1 MGQQQAGL
9 DPFSREALEFP
20 AALNLFRPFL
30 SGPVSEPALL
40 DVNPRTDSAAI
51 LPLLAAAREANEY
64 LRERS
69 RPDFAGLAD
78 ARPQVER
85 LRIEGVSC
93 QPLEILEVIHVA
105 RAACAC
111 RELFRDSQ
119 SPALE
124 ALASSLPDLR
134 DLVKA
139 LNGKILPDGSLDSSA
154 SPALAR
160 IRRSIEMTQRDLHS
174 SHDRILR
181 RLGDAGILQEEVVSI
196 RNGRFVLPVKSANKR
211 QVEGIIH
218 GSSSSG
224 QSVYVEPMELLTL
237 NNDLAELQDQEAAEV
252 QRLLGEFS
260 EAMRGRREELLAALR
275 GISAMDIAFAKAEF
289 ARHYGACFP
298 EFSNDRSLRLKGA
311 RHPLL
316 IEALKHSSREAV
328 PLTLDLRYPASTV
341 IISGPNTGGKTVVLK
356 TVGLAALM
364 AQAGLPVV
372 ADEARLPFFR
382 YVLADIGDKQSIE
395 QSLST
400 FSAHVRNIQAIVE
413 KADEQSLVLLDE
425 LGGSTDPH
433 EGAALAMA
441 ILEHLRAR
449 RALALVS
456 THHSRL
462 KSYAAN
468 TAGAVNAAMNFDEAT
483 LEPTYELLAGLP
495 GKSSGI
501 DIASRL
507 GLERGI
513 VAQARSLIE
522 PGEVETSA
530 LIASLH
536 AKRDELDAAIQA
548 ARRERDELEL
558 RRSQLQREMTHER
571 EARLR
576 ELDSRLEQTLREHS
590 RQWTRALDEIRRQA
604 QAQSKSTRALAG
616 AARKGDALVQAA
628 REEWNASVLETID
641 QPLAQDAGPPPQ
653 TGDRVRVAGLSSL
666 GIVTAILDGGE
677 IEVEIGRLRM
687 KTRREDARVIE
698 RAITESSQARPAI
711 PAVNQG
717 SESKAHAGLQD
728 PPDEINVIG
737 ATAEEALERVDKF
750 LDDAFLAGR
759 SRLRVVHGFGKG
771 ILRKALR
778 EMLASHPHVAAYY
791 PAPSTEGGGGATV
804 VELKK

>member
-1 MGQQQAGL
+1 MGPQQAGF
-9 DPFSREALEFP
+9 DPFSLEALEFP
-20 AALNLFRPFL
+20 AALELFRPFL
-30 SGPVSEPALL
+30 SGPVSEHALL
-40 DVNPRTDSAAI
+40 EIAPRVDPARI
-51 LPLLAAAREANEY
+51 LPLLAAAREAWDH
-64 LRERS
+64 LREHP
-69 RPDFAGLAD
+69 RPEFKGLAD
-78 ARPQVER
+78 ARPHIER

-93 QPLEILEVIHVA
+93 QPLEILEVIDVA
-105 RAACAC
+105 RAACVC

-119 SPALE
+119 FPSLE
-124 ALASSLPDLR
+124 ALASNLPDLR

-154 SPALAR
+154 SPLLAQL
-160 IRRSIEMTQRDLHS
+160 RRSIERAQRDLHS
-174 SHDRILR
+174 SLDRILR
-181 RLGDAGILQEEVVSI
+181 RLGEAGVLQEEVVSI

-218 GSSSSG
+218 GVSSSG
-224 QSVYVEPMELLTL
+224 QSVYLEPLELLTL

-252 QRLLGEFS
+252 HRLLGEFS
-260 EAMRGRREELLAALR
+260 DALRGRREDLLAGQR
-275 GISAMDIAFAKAEF
+275 GISALDLAFAKAEF

-298 EFSNDRSLRLKGA
+298 EFSNDRGLLLKDA

-316 IEALKHSSREAV
+316 IEALKHSGHEAV
-328 PLTLDLRYPASTV
+328 PLTLALDAPDSIV

-372 ADEARLPFFR
+372 AVEARLPLCR
-382 YVLADIGDKQSIE
+382 HVLADIGDKQSIE

-413 KADEQSLVLLDE
+413 KADERSLVLLDE
-425 LGGSTDPH
+425 LGGSSDPH

-449 RALALVS
+449 QALALVS

-483 LEPTYELLAGLP
+483 LEPTYQLLPGLP

-507 GLERGI
+507 GLGNSI
-513 VAQARSLIE
+513 ITHARSFIE

-530 LIASLH
+530 LIAFLH
-536 AKRDELDAAIQA
+536 AKRDELHAAIQA
-548 ARRERDELEL
+548 ARRERDEFE
-558 RRSQLQREMTHER
+558 RRGAQLTREMAHER
-571 EARLR
+571 EVRLR
-576 ELDSRLEQTLREHS
+576 ELDSRLEQTLREHD
-590 RQWTRALDEIRRQA
+590 RQWRHALDEIRRQA
-604 QAQSKSTRALAG
+604 QAQAKSAKAVAG
-616 AARKGDALVQAA
+616 AARKAEALAQAA
-628 REEWNASVLETID
+628 REAWNASVLETID
-641 QPLAQDAGPPPQ
+641 QPLAQEAGPPPQ
-653 TGDRVRVAGLSSL
+653 TGDRVRVAGLSSP
-666 GIVTAILDGGE
+666 GIVTAILDHGE

-687 KTRREDARVIE
+687 KTRSESARVIE
-698 RAITESSQARPAI
+698 REGLANSQTPPTFPA
-711 PAVNQG
+711 ADQRSQFNT
-717 SESKAHAGLQD
+717 HAGLQSS
-728 PPDEINVIG
+728 PDEINVIG
-737 ATAEEALERVDKF
+737 STAEEARERVDKF

-771 ILRKALR
+771 ILRGALR
-778 EMLASHPHVAAYY
+778 EMLGSHPHVASFY
-791 PAPSTEGGGGATV
+791 PAPSSEGGGGATV